1 VTGRHSNQLNYR
13 SVPFGDGKDKG
24 LGWNSEI
31 MESKKS
37 GNSDSGMPGFQIS
50 RLPGF

>member
-1 VTGRHSNQLNYR
+1 
-13 SVPFGDGKDKG
+13 
-24 LGWNSEI
+24 